1 MNHKLSKT
9 EYITVASM
17 LFGLFFGAGN
27 LIFPVQMG
35 QLAGRN
41 VWAAAAGFLVT
52 GVSLP
57 LLGVAALGVSRC
69 NGLFEL
75 SGRLGRRYGLFF
87 TCALYLTIGPF
98 FAIPRCAT
106 VSFSVGIRPMLN
118 PQSANSLPL
127 VIFSAA
133 FFLAVLWFS
142 LRPSG
147 ILTWVGKVLNP
158 IFLVSLAVL
167 MVTALINPIGS
178 PAQIEPDA
186 AYASGA
192 FFTGFLE
199 GYNTMDALASL
210 AFGIIVVE
218 AIRSLGVTDPGA
230 VAASTIRAGVLSG
243 LLMAVIYV
251 VITLAGAQ
259 SRGLYPVS
267 ADGGEA
273 LSVIAHH
280 YFGAAGAMILAV
292 TVTFACLKT
301 AVGLITSCAETFC
314 GLFHTGPSYRSW
326 TVLFCMVSF
335 LIANFGLETI
345 ITWSVPVLMF
355 LYPLA
360 ITLILLSLAGSLF
373 ENDPTVL
380 RWVTGPVVFAAMFD
394 CFKALPAQA
403 REALGLNGVVEAAG
417 HLLPFFSIGLGWVV
431 PALLGLA
438 VGLVVRYSK
447 KKAGA

>member
-1 MNHKLSKT
+1 
-9 EYITVASM
+9 
-17 LFGLFFGAGN
+17 
-27 LIFPVQMG
+27 
-35 QLAGRN
+35 
-41 VWAAAAGFLVT
+41 
-52 GVSLP
+52 
-57 LLGVAALGVSRC
+57 
-69 NGLFEL
+69 
-75 SGRLGRRYGLFF
+75 
-87 TCALYLTIGPF
+87 
-98 FAIPRCAT
+98 
-106 VSFSVGIRPMLN
+106 MLN

>member
-1 MNHKLSKT
+1 
-9 EYITVASM
+9 
-17 LFGLFFGAGN
+17 
-27 LIFPVQMG
+27 MG
-35 QLAGRN
+35 
-41 VWAAAAGFLVT
+41 
-52 GVSLP
+52 
-57 LLGVAALGVSRC
+57 
-69 NGLFEL
+69 
-75 SGRLGRRYGLFF
+75 SGRW
-87 TCALYLTIGPF
+87 
-98 FAIPRCAT
+98 
-106 VSFSVGIRPMLN
+106 LN

-259 SRGLYPVS
+259 SPG
-267 ADGGEA
+267 A
-273 LSVIAHH
+273 LS
-280 YFGAAGAMILAV
+280 G
-292 TVTFACLKT
+292 
-301 AVGLITSCAETFC
+301 E
-314 GLFHTGPSYRSW
+314 R
-326 TVLFCMVSF
+326 
-335 LIANFGLETI
+335 
-345 ITWSVPVLMF
+345 
-355 LYPLA
+355 
-360 ITLILLSLAGSLF
+360 
-373 ENDPTVL
+373 
-380 RWVTGPVVFAAMFD
+380 RW
-394 CFKALPAQA
+394 
-403 REALGLNGVVEAAG
+403 R
-417 HLLPFFSIGLGWVV
+417 
-431 PALLGLA
+431 
-438 VGLVVRYSK
+438 
-447 KKAGA
+447 